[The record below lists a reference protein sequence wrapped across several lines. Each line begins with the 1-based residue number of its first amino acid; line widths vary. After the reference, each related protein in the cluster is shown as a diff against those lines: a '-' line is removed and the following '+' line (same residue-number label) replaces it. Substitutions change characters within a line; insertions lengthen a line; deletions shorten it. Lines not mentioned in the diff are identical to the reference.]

1 MSHIKKLM
9 GNNLNV
15 GRVIWF
21 LTLSDI
27 FTWGFATILSSLSGL
42 YIAMRLEENA
52 FMVIGTTITIFFLT
66 RAIFQLPIGIIL
78 DKIERDRDEIIALT
92 IGVIL
97 MGLPFTLYPLAFE
110 PWQFFL
116 LHFVYGFGTSLNLNS
131 WRKLFAKN
139 LEFGREGVSYGV
151 YETVMSLGAALF
163 SFLAGLMSSQL
174 SHEKFGLVIV
184 VIGFCIM
191 SAGIWSMLL
200 FTVKNRKS
208 DVV

>member
-15 GRVIWF
+15 GKVIWF

-78 DKIERDRDEIIALT
+78 DKIERDRDEIIVLT

-97 MGLPFTLYPLAFE
+97 MGLPFILYPLAYE

-151 YETVMSLGAALF
+151 YETVKSLGAAF
-163 SFLAGLMSSQL
+163 VSFLAGLMSNQL
-174 SHEKFGLVIV
+174 KHEKFELVIV
-184 VIGFCIM
+184 MIGVSIM
-191 SAGIWSMLL
+191 SASIWAMLI

-208 DVV
+208 DRV